1 MIRAIVM
8 YPNGAD
14 ARFDHEYYL
23 TRHLPFVT
31 EKLRPRGMIR
41 AEVDRGLAAGDGG
54 APPLVAAMHI
64 FFPSAEAFQKAMGE
78 VGAELIADVPN
89 YTNIALQ
96 IQIAEVIDTD

>member
-1 MIRAIVM
+1 MIRAIVL

-14 ARFDHEYYL
+14 ARFDHEYYR
-23 TRHLPFVT
+23 TRHLPLVM
-31 EKLRPRGMIR
+31 EKMRPLGMIR
-41 AEVDRGLAAGDGG
+41 ADVDRGLAGGDGG
-54 APPLVAAMHI
+54 PPPFVAAMHL
-64 FFPSAEAFQKAMGE
+64 FFPSVEVFQKAMGE